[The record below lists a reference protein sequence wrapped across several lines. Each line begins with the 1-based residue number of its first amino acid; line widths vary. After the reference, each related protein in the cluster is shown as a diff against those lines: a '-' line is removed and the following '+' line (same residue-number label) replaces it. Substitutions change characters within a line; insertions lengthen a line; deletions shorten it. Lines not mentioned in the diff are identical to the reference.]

1 MANPVTTAQ
10 SGPWGPQADYLKY
23 GLAASLNQLQQGL
36 APFYP
41 DATVVGPT
49 KGMQAG
55 WDMQGNYITGDDAAA
70 QQAAAQSAL
79 SGIFGTGGAA
89 QQYGR
94 SLMGPQTQAQFGAMT
109 PFSGQQYGDL
119 LAGKA
124 NLAGINP
131 VVSAMG
137 HDVMESFV
145 PQLKRAQD
153 MGVAYQKGGGSRQAG
168 ETRRIMGDVGE
179 TIQRGAAPFYQQAA
193 ARADAMR
200 LPAAQMGV
208 GQQQFGQ
215 NLGLQGGQLG
225 LGGVGQ
231 YRSVLE
237 TPLKMAQNLYGVGVQ
252 QRGLQQEALNQDIN
266 RYNYTMNRDRQALND
281 YLSQISG
288 GLGGTSRTTTP
299 GPTGLDTAGKAL
311 ELMNII
317 RNMG

>member
-36 APFYP
+36 PDYYP

-49 KGMQAG
+49 AGMQAG
-55 WDMQGNYITGDDAAA
+55 WDMKGNYLTGADAAA
-70 QQAAAQSAL
+70 QQQAAQSAL

-94 SLMGPQTQAQFGAMT
+94 SLMGPQTQAQFAGMT
-109 PFSGQQYGDL
+109 PFSGSQYADL
-119 LAGKA
+119 LAGRA
-124 NLAGINP
+124 NLSGIAP

-137 HDVMESFV
+137 HDVMQSYL

-153 MGVAYQKGGGSRQAG
+153 MGVAYQKGGSNQQGKLMRS
-168 ETRRIMGDVGE
+168 IMGDMGA
-179 TIQRGAAPFYQQAA
+179 TLQRGAAPFYQQAA
-193 ARADAMR
+193 ARAEGRM
-200 LPAAQMGV
+200 LPAATMGI

-215 NLGLQGGQLG
+215 NLGLRGGQLG
-225 LGGVGQ
+225 LGGLGQ
-231 YRSVLE
+231 YRSVRDQ
-237 TPLKMAQNLYGVGVQ
+237 PLLDAENLYNVGLQ

-266 RYNYTMNRDRQALND
+266 RYAYTQMKDRQALND
-281 YLSQISG
+281 YLAQISG

-299 GPTGLDTAGKAL
+299 GPTGMDTAGKAL
-311 ELMNII
+311 NLINIL
-317 RNMG
+317 RNMA

>member
-153 MGVAYQKGGGSRQAG
+153 MG
-168 ETRRIMGDVGE
+168 
-179 TIQRGAAPFYQQAA
+179 AAWVMWVKRYSA
-193 ARADAMR
+193 
-200 LPAAQMGV
+200 V
-208 GQQQFGQ
+208 
-215 NLGLQGGQLG
+215 QL
-225 LGGVGQ
+225 LSTN
-231 YRSVLE
+231 R
-237 TPLKMAQNLYGVGVQ
+237 Q
-252 QRGLQQEALNQDIN
+252 QRVLTPCDYRLRKWESVNSSS
-266 RYNYTMNRDRQALND
+266 DR
-281 YLSQISG
+281 
-288 GLGGTSRTTTP
+288 T
-299 GPTGLDTAGKAL
+299 
-311 ELMNII
+311 
-317 RNMG
+317 

>member
-36 APFYP
+36 PDYYP

-49 KGMQAG
+49 AGMQAG
-55 WDMQGNYITGDDAAA
+55 WDQKANYLTGDDAAA
-70 QQAAAQSAL
+70 QQAAAQGAL

-94 SLMGPQTQAQFGAMT
+94 SLMGPQTQAQYGAMT
-109 PFSGQQYGDL
+109 PFSGQQYADL

-137 HDVMESFV
+137 HDVMQSYL

-153 MGVAYQKGGGSRQAG
+153 MGVAYQKGGSNQQDKL
-168 ETRRIMGDVGE
+168 TRSIMGDMGA
-179 TIQRGAAPFYQQAA
+179 TLQRGAAPFYQQAVQ
-193 ARADAMR
+193 RAEGMR
-200 LPAAQMGV
+200 LPAAQMGL
-208 GQQQFGQ
+208 GAQQFGQ
-215 NLGLQGGQLG
+215 HLGLQGGQLG
-225 LGGVGQ
+225 LGGLGQ
-231 YRSVLE
+231 YKSVLE
-237 TPLKMAQNLYGVGVQ
+237 QPLRMAQNLYGAGVQ
-252 QRGLQQEALNQDIN
+252 QRGLQQEGINQDIN
-266 RYNYTMNRDRQALND
+266 RYNYTMNKDRQALND

-288 GLGGTSRTTTP
+288 GLGGQSRTTTP
-299 GPTGLDTAGKAL
+299 GATGLDTAGKTL
-311 ELMNII
+311 NLMNIL
-317 RNMG
+317 RNM

>member
-1 MANPVTTAQ
+1 MARQPVTTTQ
-10 SGPWGPQADYLKY
+10 SGPWAQQAPYLNY
-23 GLAASLNQLQQGL
+23 GLAASLNQLRQGM
-36 APFYP
+36 PDYYP
-41 DATVVGPT
+41 GQTVAGPT
-49 KGMQAG
+49 AGMQAG
-55 WDMQGNYITGDDAAA
+55 WDMQGNWITGDQAAG
-70 QQAAAQSAL
+70 QQQAAQSAL

-124 NLAGINP
+124 NLAGIAP

-137 HDVMESFV
+137 HDVMESFK
-145 PQLKRAQD
+145 PQLKQAQD
-153 MGVAYQKGGGSRQAG
+153 MGVAYQKGGGSRGGLQQRA
-168 ETRRIMGDVGE
+168 IMGDVGE
-179 TIQRGAAPFYQQAA
+179 AIQRGAAPFYQQAA

-225 LGGVGQ
+225 LGGLGQ

-237 TPLKMAQNLYGVGVQ
+237 QPLRMAQNLYGVGVQ
-252 QRGLQQEALNQDIN
+252 QRGLQQEAINQDIN
-266 RYNYTMNRDRQALND
+266 RYNYTMNKDRQALSD

-311 ELMNII
+311 NLMNIL
-317 RNMG
+317 RNM